1 LFVVTC
7 SLDFVA
13 AFIFCVGGG
22 DEVNFT
28 AVEVIEDNRDK
39 GDRATEGDID
49 VTAGDVDAALDRCM
63 AKLEVTTAGGST
75 ENDCEDADMFLKK
88 ECRLNILNL
97 LK

>member
-1 LFVVTC
+1 VQSTIVYKTTLT
-7 SLDFVA
+7 
-13 AFIFCVGGG
+13 FCVGGG

>member
-1 LFVVTC
+1 VQSTILYKTTFT
-7 SLDFVA
+7 
-13 AFIFCVGGG
+13 FCVGGG

-39 GDRATEGDID
+39 
-49 VTAGDVDAALDRCM
+49 DRCM